1 MEGPTHVGLKFTD
14 ANGAVDYLASGVPPG
29 AQ

>member
-1 MEGPTHVGLKFTD
+1 MEGPAATGLKFTD
-14 ANGAVDYLASGVPPG
+14 ANGAVHYLASGVPPG